1 MERELVLNVIREAG
15 KPIAAG
21 EVATLSGLDR
31 KVVDKVF
38 AELKKDGSIISP
50 VRCKWTPAQQN
61 WFIEEVNIKSP
72 AYSAGL
78 FIIVPF
84 LIQTICD
91 RYQVQTEG
99 KR

>member
-1 MERELVLNVIREAG
+1 MQVTCHPYRGPQKSVDFWGVDRLGGACQRQAG
-15 KPIAAG
+15 VTGI
-21 EVATLSGLDR
+21 
-31 KVVDKVF
+31 
-38 AELKKDGSIISP
+38 
-50 VRCKWTPAQQN
+50 
-61 WFIEEVNIKSP
+61 
-72 AYSAGL
+72 SAGL

>member
-1 MERELVLNVIREAG
+1 MQVTCHPRLGGACQRQAG
-15 KPIAAG
+15 VTGI
-21 EVATLSGLDR
+21 
-31 KVVDKVF
+31 
-38 AELKKDGSIISP
+38 
-50 VRCKWTPAQQN
+50 
-61 WFIEEVNIKSP
+61 
-72 AYSAGL
+72 SAGL